1 MYLWHMDN
9 NLNNNKLK
17 APSDA
22 LFLIAVLAVVLAATN
37 LRSPLTAVGPVV
49 SDIVAYFKLSNV
61 EAGLLT
67 AVPLFMFAALS
78 GFVGAL
84 STRHPIERLMVLSV
98 VMLLIGLYLRVLG
111 TLPSLY
117 LGTGMV
123 GLGICVGNVV
133 MPGFVKKQFPEHVGI
148 MTGVY
153 SVAMNLT
160 AALAA
165 GLSVQIGSLLGMGWK
180 GSLGVWIVPALLTLL
195 IWLFLLLKVKK
206 RGEADKKH
214 TVEEKHNLYTNSLAW
229 NISLFMGLQSV
240 IYYCLVAWLPMVLQ
254 SYGMQAEDAGWML
267 SYMQFAM
274 IPISFIGPIIASRMV
289 DQRPMMVVA
298 GLSFISAILLLL
310 FFEKDY
316 AFAACML
323 FGVANGLSFGMAM
336 LFFSIRTTSS
346 NLAMRLSGMAQSVGY
361 LLAGFGPLL
370 FGALFDLSENW
381 IYSFTFLLLIAV
393 LLFYNGMR
401 ASAPRKI

>member
-1 MYLWHMDN
+1 MDS
-9 NLNNNKLK
+9 NLNNNKQK
-17 APSDA
+17 ASTDV
-22 LFLIAVLAVVLAATN
+22 LFLIAVVAVVFAATN

-49 SDIVAYFKLSNV
+49 SDIVTYFQLSNV

-84 STRHPIERLMVLSV
+84 STKHPIERLMVLSV
-98 VMLLIGLYLRVLG
+98 ILLLIGLYLRVAG
-111 TLPSLY
+111 TLTTLY
-117 LGTGMV
+117 LGTAMV

-133 MPGFVKKQFPEHVGI
+133 MPGFVKKQFPEHVGV

-165 GLSVQIGSLLGMGWK
+165 GLSVQIGDLLGMGWK
-180 GSLGVWIVPALLTLL
+180 GSLGVWIIPALLTLL
-195 IWLFLLLKVKK
+195 IWLLLLLNV
-206 RGEADKKH
+206 RRNSETSKKH
-214 TVEEKHNLYTNSLAW
+214 TVREKNNLYKISLAW

-240 IYYCLVAWLPMVLQ
+240 VYYCLVAWLPVVLQ

-274 IPISFIGPIIASRMV
+274 IPISFVGPIIASRMV

-298 GLSFISAILLLL
+298 GISFITAILLLL
-310 FFEKDY
+310 FFGMDY
-316 AFAACML
+316 AFAACMF
-323 FGVANGLSFGMAM
+323 FGVANGLSFGMVM

-370 FGALFDLSENW
+370 FGALFDVSQDW
-381 IYSFTFLLLIAV
+381 VYSFIFLLVIAV